1 MIVFNNIYREFYVI
15 LLILALLFLLVSKI
29 PNHYL
34 MVIIII
40 IMLSYMFYIYIYD
53 ISQKKENSEEYTK
66 NTLDKDISDRN
77 ESNEK
82 TFFIRKFPKNLKYL
96 KHNDKLIEIITNIRF
111 VKKFTKTRYSDILLN
126 LNSLMKIYI
135 YVLSGRYSAVDYIPV
150 FVDIRDNITEL
161 MNSLIIVVPKTM
173 KHVYGLNAYD
183 EIYKSI
189 DNFVLESR
197 NMLIVMERYAT
208 IHMGELFIPDN
219 KYKPYNAL
227 TKTSFP

>member
-1 MIVFNNIYREFYVI
+1 MIVFNNIYKEFYII
-15 LLILALLFLLVSKI
+15 LIVLSVLFLLVSKI
-29 PNHYL
+29 PNNYL

-40 IMLSYMFYIYIYD
+40 MMLSYIAYTYIND
-53 ISQKKENSEEYTK
+53 VSEKKENSEEYK
-66 NTLDKDISDRN
+66 QNTLDKDISHRN
-77 ESNEK
+77 ESNEN
-82 TFFIRKFPKNLKYL
+82 TFFIRKFPKHLKYL

-111 VKKFTKTRYSDILLN
+111 VKKFSKTRYSDILLN

-135 YVLSGRYSAVDYIPV
+135 YVLSGRYNAVDYIPL
-150 FVDIRDNITEL
+150 FVDIRDNIIEL

-183 EIYKSI
+183 EIYTSI
-189 DNFVLESR
+189 DSFLLESR
-197 NMLIVMERYAT
+197 NMLIILERYAT

-227 TKTSFP
+227 SKISFP

>member
-1 MIVFNNIYREFYVI
+1 MIVFNNIYQEFYII
-15 LLILALLFLLVSKI
+15 LIVLSVLFLFISKI

-34 MVIIII
+34 TVIIII
-40 IMLSYMFYIYIYD
+40 MMLSYVAYIYMYNV
-53 ISQKKENSEEYTK
+53 SQKKENSEDYK
-66 NTLDKDISDRN
+66 QNTLDKDISHRD
-77 ESNEK
+77 ESNES

-111 VKKFTKTRYSDILLN
+111 VKKFSKTRYSDILLN

-135 YVLSGRYSAVDYIPV
+135 YVLSGRYNAVDYIHL
-150 FVDIRDNITEL
+150 FVDIRDNIIEL

-189 DNFVLESR
+189 DGFVLESR
-197 NMLIVMERYAT
+197 NMLIILERYAT
-208 IHMGELFIPDN
+208 IHLGELFIPDN

-227 TKTSFP
+227 TQTSFP